1 MIDELLLD
9 YKILLKNL
17 LQMFANGVYMKK
29 LVIKY
34 SHSVHLVFD
43 IRHRRFYY
51 SESPLYNE
59 KSNVFIDLLFD

>member
-1 MIDELLLD
+1 MSGEREISFWKAFQMIDELLLD

-43 IRHRRFYY
+43 IRH
-51 SESPLYNE
+51 S
-59 KSNVFIDLLFD
+59 KT